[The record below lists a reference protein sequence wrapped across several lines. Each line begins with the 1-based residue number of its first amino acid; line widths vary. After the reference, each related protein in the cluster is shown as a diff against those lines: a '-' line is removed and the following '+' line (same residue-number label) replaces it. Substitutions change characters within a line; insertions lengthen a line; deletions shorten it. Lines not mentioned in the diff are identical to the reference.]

1 MQQYFLS
8 AELQQQLDAGRHEN
22 VKLKQDFEEVN
33 NAFAQLKSKNSNLEE
48 KLAASDSSKAKVE
61 SQKEDL
67 TNQIL
72 ESEKKLGDL
81 TRTHDE
87 LRSKHEEA
95 LKAKNTE
102 LCRRKLSEGRLQIEV
117 NKLTKEN
124 AIFNERFDAVI
135 GKFKQ
140 EVERL
145 KAEFDVTKA
154 DAGRYKRIKN
164 VFDKV
169 LKADDNFCLTG
180 GSPDSFDDEN
190 EFVDL
195 IEAYLVE
202 SVETR
207 IEQMMEFKRAI
218 DKMSDYQNTRRTNN
232 FLIDRMTANL
242 EKSTETI
249 KSLRSETSKLQAENK
264 DLKLNTTTLQ
274 KYGKN
279 LKDKAAA
286 KETVFSNLKMEVFE
300 LDRLASKVC
309 EEKSRL
315 EADKAD
321 LEISVAALRNELKA
335 NEKELRKTIVSMQ
348 NDLKLKEINE
358 TELKANF
365 EATLKKEI
373 DAKNKALKRSS
384 ESLKKTAQDLE
395 KCKADLD
402 DKCRSLDATSKTIE
416 SLQSELG
423 DLSQLTETLKEKN
436 NNFLYRELDSII
448 DVAKLKQEVK
458 NGQDEV
464 AELKSELEK
473 ASKNKDKA
481 RARALEDMK
490 SEIEE
495 LEKAFVK
502 SEAEN
507 KKLTAKQKELL
518 GKIESSKEVTNKRE
532 AELQKKVK
540 DLKKLQTCYDQLK
553 SAKSDEALENQI
565 KVMRGDLKDKEKLI
579 KALQRNNDIVDA
591 DLEKMTQEKNS
602 LEVKLKSLEDEAE
615 RKAKTIRDEYFGA
628 LKKHS
633 EVLNR
638 FKSEVRKMKKK
649 IFQATLD
656 IIV

>member
-1 MQQYFLS
+1 M
-8 AELQQQLDAGRHEN
+8 
-22 VKLKQDFEEVN
+22 
-33 NAFAQLKSKNSNLEE
+33 
-48 KLAASDSSKAKVE
+48 
-61 SQKEDL
+61 
-67 TNQIL
+67 
-72 ESEKKLGDL
+72 
-81 TRTHDE
+81 
-87 LRSKHEEA
+87 
-95 LKAKNTE
+95 
-102 LCRRKLSEGRLQIEV
+102 
-117 NKLTKEN
+117 
-124 AIFNERFDAVI
+124 
-135 GKFKQ
+135 
-140 EVERL
+140 
-145 KAEFDVTKA
+145 
-154 DAGRYKRIKN
+154 
-164 VFDKV
+164 
-169 LKADDNFCLTG
+169 
-180 GSPDSFDDEN
+180 
-190 EFVDL
+190 
-195 IEAYLVE
+195 
-202 SVETR
+202 
-207 IEQMMEFKRAI
+207 
-218 DKMSDYQNTRRTNN
+218 
-232 FLIDRMTANL
+232 
-242 EKSTETI
+242 
-249 KSLRSETSKLQAENK
+249 QAENK

-279 LKDKAAA
+279 LKEKAAA
-286 KETVFSNLKMEVFE
+286 KEKVFSNLKMEVFE

-402 DKCRSLDATSKTIE
+402 DKCRSLDAMSKTIE

-649 IFQATLD
+649 FFQATLD
-656 IIV
+656 IIVC